1 MRRVEMARAA
11 SVEQV
16 LKTKFKMLPFDGEWL
31 AALGCPE
38 LTGSW
43 IVWGNSGNGK
53 TRFALQRCK
62 YLCNFGRVAY
72 NSLEEGVS
80 ASLMKALQE
89 TNMMEARRKFI
100 VLDKEPIGE
109 LVKRLKQQKSP
120 NIICIDSL
128 QYTGMNY
135 EEYKQLK
142 EQFPNKLFIY
152 ISHAD
157 GKNPEG
163 RVAKKVRFDSNI
175 KIFVQGYRA
184 EPVSRY
190 GGGEPYI
197 IWKDGYEKFSL
208 ENI

>member
-1 MRRVEMARAA
+1 MARAA

-43 IVWGNSGNGK
+43 IIWGNSGNGK
-53 TRFALQRCK
+53 TRFALQLCK
-62 YLCNFGRVAY
+62 YLCRFGRVAY

-80 ASLMKALQE
+80 ASLMKAMLE
-89 TNMMEARRKFI
+89 TNMMEVRRRFI
-100 VLDKEPIGE
+100 VLDKEPLDE
-109 LVKRLKQQKSP
+109 LILRLDQHKSP

-128 QYTGMNY
+128 QYTGMTY
-135 EEYKQLK
+135 EEYKYLK
-142 EQFPNKLFIY
+142 ERFPAKLFIY

-163 RVAKKVRFDSNI
+163 RVAKKVRFDSNV
-175 KIFVQGYRA
+175 KMFVQGYRTQT
-184 EPVSRY
+184 VSRY

-197 IWKDGYEKFSL
+197 IWKEGYERCCMEIL
-208 ENI
+208 